1 MAFELDFGNLF
12 GGNTTTGLNA
22 LLNADQRRLMN
33 QQGNLSAAAALLAA
47 SGPSRQRVGLGQ
59 ALGSALQA
67 GQQGYQQARSGSLQ
81 ELMLAEKLKEAQRNS
96 ALDANYLR
104 MVEDAMKPPT
114 PAAPVAPGLAAP
126 GPTDYPVVPLQV
138 GTSDYLQGPAPVAQ
152 VVPQAPA
159 AAPAAPNMLAGLTPT
174 QLALMRSLPR
184 AEGLKFAAE
193 ALKPQETVGEPFRG
207 VDGQVYL
214 RTKTGGV
221 IPAPVAPQAKPVGTP
236 QQVMG
241 PAGKPQ
247 LVQYYD
253 DGTYQAI
260 SGVSPLIAPERIDT
274 GGGILIQDP
283 FAVRSGTVIPKTL
296 APQVVGSAEDGYFAI
311 GGAGGGAGRGG
322 ATRPPAP
329 AAGTAPATQPSPTA
343 PSAATGPVPIIPG
356 TGKSFTREKDLRT
369 EYTNAMK
376 PFTDLSQAFNKVE
389 AAALNPSAAG
399 DISMVYGY
407 MKILDPGSTVMQGEQ
422 ATASNAG
429 GIPDR
434 VRAMY
439 NKALTGQTLAPD
451 VRNDF
456 YAQSRNLIESQRQMQ
471 QDIAAR
477 YTSIATQ
484 NNLNPNQVVFDPF
497 QRIKTPAQIAADSAK
512 EKDKKKQPSYQNR
525 YNLLPRNQ

>member
-1 MAFELDFGNLF
+1 MSNGFNITNLF
-12 GGNTTTGLNA
+12 GGNTTTGLDA
-22 LLNADQRRLMN
+22 LLNADQRRLMG
-33 QQGNLSAAAALLAA
+33 QQANMAAAAALLQAG
-47 SGPSRQRVGLGQ
+47 GPSRQRTNLGQ
-59 ALGSALQA
+59 ALGAALQA
-67 GQQGYQQARSGSLQ
+67 GQQGYSQARAGSLQ
-81 ELMLAEKLKEAQRNS
+81 ELMLAEKLKTAQTERDRDLAYFASLRN
-96 ALDANYLR
+96 A
-104 MVEDAMKPPT
+104 
-114 PAAPVAPGLAAP
+114 G
-126 GPTDYPVVPLQV
+126 Q
-138 GTSDYLQGPAPVAQ
+138 PAPVTPEANVTPLPTAAIDGPGVQ
-152 VVPQAPA
+152 VFAPD
-159 AAPAAPNMLAGLTPT
+159 APAAPRAAPQATSLFSNLSQDQRNILS
-174 QLALMRSLPR
+174 LLPR
-184 AEGLKFAAE
+184 AEGLKY
-193 ALKPQETVGEPFRG
+193 ALDLQKPQETVGEPFRG
-207 VDGQVYL
+207 VDGQFYL
-214 RTKTGGV
+214 RTKTGGL
-221 IPAPVAPQAKPVGTP
+221 IPAPMAPQAKPVGTP

-296 APQVVGSAEDGYFAI
+296 APQLVGSAEDGYFAI

-343 PSAATGPVPIIPG
+343 PFAATGPVPIIPG